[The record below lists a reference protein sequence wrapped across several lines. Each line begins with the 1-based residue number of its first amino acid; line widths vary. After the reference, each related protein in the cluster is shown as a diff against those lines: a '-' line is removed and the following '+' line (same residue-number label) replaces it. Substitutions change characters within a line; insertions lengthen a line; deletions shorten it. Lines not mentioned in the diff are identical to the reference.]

1 MSKLVKFQIIK
12 SPFPVTIQDAGR
24 FGYLEQGI
32 PISGAMDLES
42 AVIANKLVGK
52 PDDNSVLEITLS
64 GTEISISDKCQIAI
78 TGANLSP
85 RLNKKPISTWETIS
99 IDKPSI
105 ISFGKAVSGC
115 RAYLAFN
122 GTFNL
127 HPWLGSFSAFGKL
140 TPALVLKN
148 GDSIEGLSSAS
159 VSKKIYPKKYQPI
172 FLNSQKIKIL
182 KGPEFDNFSKKQID
196 NFLKTSFTIASN
208 SNRMGYNLTEGFKNY
223 KQKKELISSGV
234 LPGTIQVTNAGH
246 LTILMRDAQTTGGYP
261 RIANV
266 LSEDIN
272 KLAQMKAGDEI
283 FFEIVSLESF
293 KNRF

>member
-1 MSKLVKFQIIK
+1 MSDLVKFQVRK

-24 FGYLEQGI
+24 FGYLEQGV

-42 AVIANKLVGK
+42 AAIANQLVGK
-52 PDDNSVLEITLS
+52 SNNAPVLEITLS

-85 RLNKKPISTWETIS
+85 KLNKKTIPTWETIT
-99 IDKPSI
+99 IEKPSI
-105 ISFGKAVSGC
+105 ISFGKAISGC

-122 GTFNL
+122 GIFDL
-127 HPWLGSFSAFGKL
+127 QPWLGSFSAFGNL
-140 TPALVLKN
+140 TPSLILKN
-148 GDSIEGLSSAS
+148 EDSIEGRSSAS
-159 VSKKIYPKKYQPI
+159 ILKKIYPEKYRPT
-172 FLNSQKIKIL
+172 FANSQKIKVL

-196 NFLKTSFTIASN
+196 YFLKTDFTVASN
-208 SNRMGYNLTEGFKNY
+208 SNRMGYNLTEGFTNY

-234 LPGTIQVTNAGH
+234 LPGTIQLTNSGH

-266 LSEDIN
+266 LNDDIN
-272 KLAQMKAGDEI
+272 KLAQMRAKDKI
-283 FFEIVSLESF
+283 FFEIVSL
-293 KNRF
+293 